1 MVGTPRCTTICHGQA
16 GAPLVR
22 VGAADGSAWGMSW
35 WAVGKARRL
44 CDGIYS
50 RAGLG
55 ALDWGGSRCVASGG
69 GLPGSATAQLHS
81 STVRR
86 HGGGH
91 LYGGVVHAMVVWAA
105 IVWCSYVL
113 EVVERR
119 GCTLAGMPD
128 LG

>member
-81 STVRR
+81 STLPVVYSGN
-86 HGGGH
+86 GGASSPG
-91 LYGGVVHAMVVWAA
+91 LP
-105 IVWCSYVL
+105 
-113 EVVERR
+113 EVQ
-119 GCTLAGMPD
+119 AGKG
-128 LG
+128 L